1 MLEQMKRI
9 PVAPVKISQTLFF
22 KKPDLPEG
30 NGATTVFWLRPLL
43 WPRAGGFDPRPGYW
57 VVVGD

>member
-1 MLEQMKRI
+1 MLEQTKRI

-43 WPRAGGFDPRPGYW
+43 WLRAGGFDPRPG
-57 VVVGD
+57 